1 MTLELN
7 MPSSCLPA
15 GQYKPHH
22 VGYDTWLSHCKDLKT
37 AANILMKDSSSFR
50 GNLRFS
56 GQCKKTLRS
65 KADRVFAISSMMT
78 I

>member
-7 MPSSCLPA
+7 TLSSCLPA

-50 GNLRFS
+50 GNLKFS
-56 GQCKKTLRS
+56 LANVRKPSDPRLIACLP
-65 KADRVFAISSMMT
+65 FLL
-78 I
+78 

>member
-7 MPSSCLPA
+7 TPSSCLPA
-15 GQYKPHH
+15 GQYKPLH

-56 GQCKKTLRS
+56 LANVRKPSDPRPIAYLP
-65 KADRVFAISSMMT
+65 FLL
-78 I
+78 

>member
-50 GNLRFS
+50 GNLRLSLANVRKPSDPRPIACLPF
-56 GQCKKTLRS
+56 LL
-65 KADRVFAISSMMT
+65 
-78 I
+78 